1 MTKSVLDDI
10 PGLGPT
16 RRKRL
21 IKELGGVAAVKAASL
36 EELQALTWL
45 PDAVAEAVYEKIHR
59 PTVGTG
65 RR

>member
-1 MTKSVLDDI
+1 VLDDI

-21 IKELGGVAAVKAASL
+21 IKELGSVKAVKDAPL

-45 PDAVAEAVYEKIHR
+45 PDAVAAAVHQKIH
-59 PTVGTG
+59 GISA